1 MELRSQSQLS
11 KYFVAQPWSWGGLCL
26 KSYCP
31 LGLQRGVVPVFMFI
45 GGVLNKIQLYFVVIS
60 QDQQFPRNEVRD

>member
-11 KYFVAQPWSWGGLCL
+11 KYFVAHPWSWGGLPTG
-26 KSYCP
+26 SP
-31 LGLQRGVVPVFMFI
+31 RGGGVPVFMFV

-60 QDQQFPRNEVRD
+60 QDHFEKRSP